1 MHTGPVVIGE
11 DVFGET
17 PNVAARVQQF
27 AAPDTV
33 VITADTHRLVA
44 GLFVVEEC
52 GPRTLRGVP
61 EPMALYRV
69 VQPSGV
75 RSRFHARV
83 TRGLTPFV
91 GREHERQLLS
101 ERWQR
106 AREGEGQVVLIT
118 GEPGIGKSRLGQGPC
133 NRAAAGP
140 HTRPQGPG

>member
-1 MHTGPVVIGE
+1 
-11 DVFGET
+11 
-17 PNVAARVQQF
+17 
-27 AAPDTV
+27 AAPATV
-33 VITADTHRLVA
+33 VVTAATHRLVA
-44 GLFVVEEC
+44 GRVVVEGC
-52 GPRTLRGVP
+52 GPRPLRGAP

-118 GEPGIGKSRLGQGPC
+118 GEPGSGKSRLGQALCDELAG
-133 NRAAAGP
+133 AAQ
-140 HTRPQGPG
+140 TRV